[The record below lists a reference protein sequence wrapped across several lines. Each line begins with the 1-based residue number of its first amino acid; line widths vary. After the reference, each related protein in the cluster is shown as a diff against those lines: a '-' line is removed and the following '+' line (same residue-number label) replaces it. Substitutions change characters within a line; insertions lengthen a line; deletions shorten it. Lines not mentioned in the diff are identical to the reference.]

1 MAGIFHSG
9 TTNALDSNKRDP
21 FSLEEEKPRF
31 SCRQTEL
38 KVCVFVKVC
47 VLERKKEVERERK
60 RGRKMV
66 CVRER
71 KRQTNR
77 ERVCVSE

>member
-9 TTNALDSNKRDP
+9 TTNALDSNERDP

-38 KVCVFVKVC
+38 KVCVF
-47 VLERKKEVERERK
+47 
-60 RGRKMV
+60 MNV
-66 CVRER
+66 CVRE
-71 KRQTNR
+71 KER
-77 ERVCVSE
+77 ERGREREREEERERGR